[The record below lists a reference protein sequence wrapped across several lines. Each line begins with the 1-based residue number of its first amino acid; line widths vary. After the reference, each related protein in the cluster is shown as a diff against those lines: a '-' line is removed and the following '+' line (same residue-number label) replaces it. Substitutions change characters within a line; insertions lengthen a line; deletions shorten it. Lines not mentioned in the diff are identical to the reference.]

1 MHIQPPGNQRAV
13 TAFLLAPLVPAA
25 LAALAEPATTSRL
38 GDFLLIAIVGGY
50 LPSLVFGLPLYLALR
65 RRLAPRLPLVMG
77 LGGLIAAL
85 PPLLVLM
92 IGSEQQGTIGGHTLA
107 IVDLA
112 FGWSGLGPGTAFVAT
127 CFGLGL
133 CGGFVFW
140 LVLASSFGQMFTP
153 DETTAAFPYA

>member
-1 MHIQPPGNQRAV
+1 MRIQPPGNRQAV
-13 TAFLLAPLVPAA
+13 AAFLLAPLLPAA
-25 LAALAEPATTSRL
+25 IVALIEPATTSRI
-38 GDFLLIAIVGGY
+38 GDFLLVVLVGGY
-50 LPSLVFGLPLYLALR
+50 LPSLVFGVPLYLALR
-65 RRLAPRLPLVMG
+65 RHLPPRLPLVMS
-77 LGGLIAAL
+77 LGGLVAAL
-85 PPLLVLM
+85 PPLLVLLF
-92 IGSEQQGTIGGHTLA
+92 GSEPGGTVGGHTLA

-153 DETTAAFPYA
+153 DETTASFPYA

>member
-1 MHIQPPGNQRAV
+1 MNIQPPGNRQAV
-13 TAFLLAPLVPAA
+13 AAFLLAPLVPAA
-25 LAALAEPATTSRL
+25 FVALVEPATTSRL
-38 GDFLLIAIVGGY
+38 GDFLLVAIVGGY

-65 RRLAPRLPLVMG
+65 RRLAPRLPLVVG

-85 PPLLVLM
+85 PPLLVMLV
-92 IGSEQQGTIGGHTLA
+92 SSDQQGTIGGHTLA

-112 FGWSGLGPGTAFVAT
+112 FGWSGLAPGAAFAAT

-140 LVLASSFGQMFTP
+140 LVLASSFGQIFTP
-153 DETTAAFPYA
+153 DETTAPFPYA